1 MKSHNCLLFTR
12 LAGTNDPQ
20 YTGGLSEIKIN
31 ISHFIYIELVSD
43 NSTTELVFFR
53 LLKKK
58 KKKTTSQSNICN
70 RSIFPI

>member
-31 ISHFIYIELVSD
+31 ISHFIYIGLNFVHSPQ
-43 NSTTELVFFR
+43 TTL
-53 LLKKK
+53 
-58 KKKTTSQSNICN
+58 
-70 RSIFPI
+70 RSLQVNLCIVGRDMEGKRK